1 MENPNNIKNEVDDV
15 EPSSHHSLSDN
26 DINQHDIDAPSMNPD
41 DNDSNQVNQSILN
54 QNED

>member
-1 MENPNNIKNEVDDV
+1 MENPNNIKNVVDDV